1 MNIFVGNLPYSLT
14 DEELKEA
21 FDPYGAVDSA
31 RVITD
36 PYSGRSRGFGFVE
49 MTDEREGE
57 AAVQALNGKELK
69 GRPLTVDRA
78 RPKEPDAPAGN
89 YGHFRP

>member
-1 MNIFVGNLPYSLT
+1 MNIFVGNLPYSLS

-21 FDPYGAVDSA
+21 FESFGTVESA

-36 PYSGRSRGFGFVE
+36 PYSGRSKGFGFVE
-49 MTDEREGE
+49 MTDDAEGE
-57 AAVQALNGKELK
+57 AAVEGLNGKELK

-78 RPKEPDAPAGN
+78 RPKEAR
-89 YGHFRP
+89 RPRL

>member
-21 FDPYGAVDSA
+21 FDPFGTVDSA

-57 AAVQALNGKELK
+57 AAVEGLNGKELK

-78 RPKEPDAPAGN
+78 RPKEPR
-89 YGHFRP
+89 RPPLVATVTRP

>member
-21 FDPYGAVDSA
+21 FDPYGNVDTA
-31 RVITD
+31 RVVTD

-49 MTDEREGE
+49 MNDEREGE
-57 AAVQALNGKELK
+57 AAIQGLNGKDLK
-69 GRPLTVDRA
+69 GRALTVDRA
-78 RPKEPDAPAGN
+78 RPKEQR
-89 YGHFRP
+89 RPRW

>member
-1 MNIFVGNLPYSLT
+1 LALEDLFMNIFVGNLPYSLT

-21 FDPYGAVDSA
+21 FDPFGAVDSA

-57 AAVQALNGKELK
+57 AAVQGLNGKELK

-78 RPKEPDAPAGN
+78 RPKEPR
-89 YGHFRP
+89 RPRW